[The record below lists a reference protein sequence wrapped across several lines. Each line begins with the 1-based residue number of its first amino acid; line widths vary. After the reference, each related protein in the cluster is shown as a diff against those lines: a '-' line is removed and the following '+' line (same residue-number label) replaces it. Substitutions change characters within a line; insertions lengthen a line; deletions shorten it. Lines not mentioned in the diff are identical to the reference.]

1 VPLPEEKYLHLT
13 DLELLQLYQLNGDT
27 VIIGLL
33 YKRHITMALG
43 VANKYLKPED
53 DAKDAVMQVF
63 EQLIQNIKFHKI
75 ENFKS
80 WLYSVIKNFCLM
92 KLRKEKNLTLVREEE
107 GKNIFSVMEKE
118 QLLHQ
123 DDIKLKE
130 SNLTNLEMSIATLN
144 EEQKRCIELFYLQQK
159 SYAEVVEITGYSL
172 NNVKSF
178 IQNGKRNL
186 KLKMQSVYES

>member
-1 VPLPEEKYLHLT
+1 VPLPEEKYLQLT
-13 DLELLQLYQLNGDT
+13 DLELLQLFKLNGDA

-33 YKRHITMALG
+33 YKRYAVMALG
-43 VANKYLKPED
+43 VANKYLQPED

-63 EQLIQNIKFHKI
+63 EQLLQNISNHKI
-75 ENFKS
+75 DNFKS
-80 WLYSVIKNFCLM
+80 WLYSVVKNFCLM

-107 GKNIFSVMEKE
+107 GKNIYSVMEKE

-123 DDIKLKE
+123 EEVTLKE
-130 SNLTNLEMSIATLN
+130 SNLTNLEMAIETLN
-144 EEQKRCIELFYLQQK
+144 QDQKKCIELFYLQQK
-159 SYAEVVEITGYSL
+159 SYTEVAEITGYTL

-186 KLKMQSVYES
+186 KLKMQSVYG

>member
-13 DLELLQLYQLNGDT
+13 DLELLQLFKLSGDA

-33 YKRHITMALG
+33 YKRHVAMALG
-43 VANKYLKPED
+43 VANKYLQPED

-63 EQLIQNIKFHKI
+63 EQLLQQVNNYKI
-75 ENFKS
+75 DNFKS
-80 WLYSVIKNFCLM
+80 WLYSVVKNFCLM
-92 KLRKEKNLTLVREEE
+92 KLRKEKNLTLVRAEE
-107 GKNIFSVMEKE
+107 GKNIYSVVEKE
-118 QLLHQ
+118 QVLHQ
-123 DDIKLKE
+123 EEGRLKE
-130 SNLTNLEMSIATLN
+130 SNLTNLELAIETLN
-144 EEQKRCIELFYLQQK
+144 LEQKKCIDLFYLQQK

-186 KLKMQSVYES
+186 KLKMQSVYG

>member
-1 VPLPEEKYLHLT
+1 MPLPEEKYLHLS
-13 DLELLQLYQLNGDT
+13 DLELLQLYKLNGDA

-33 YKRHITMALG
+33 YKRHVVMAIG
-43 VANKYLKPED
+43 VANKYLQPED

-63 EQLIQNIKFHKI
+63 EQLLSSINNYKI
-75 ENFKS
+75 DNFKS
-80 WLYSVIKNFCLM
+80 WLYSVVKNFCLM
-92 KLRKEKNLTLVREEE
+92 KLRKEKNLTMVREEE
-107 GKNIFSVMEKE
+107 GKSIFGVMEKE

-123 DDIKLKE
+123 EEVKLME
-130 SNLTNLEMSIATLN
+130 SNLSSLEMAMETLN

-186 KLKMQSVYES
+186 KIKMQSVYG

>member
-13 DLELLQLYQLNGDT
+13 DLELLQLFKLSGDA

-33 YKRHITMALG
+33 YKRHVAMALG
-43 VANKYLKPED
+43 VANKYIQPED

-63 EQLIQNIKFHKI
+63 EQLLQQVNNYKI
-75 ENFKS
+75 DNFKS
-80 WLYSVIKNFCLM
+80 WLYSVVKNFCLM
-92 KLRKEKNLTLVREEE
+92 KLRKEKNLTLVRAEE
-107 GKNIFSVMEKE
+107 GKNIYSVVEKE
-118 QLLHQ
+118 QVLHQ
-123 DDIKLKE
+123 EEGRLKE
-130 SNLTNLEMSIATLN
+130 SNLTNLELAIETLN
-144 EEQKRCIELFYLQQK
+144 LEQKKCIDLFYLQQK

-186 KLKMQSVYES
+186 KLKMQSVYG